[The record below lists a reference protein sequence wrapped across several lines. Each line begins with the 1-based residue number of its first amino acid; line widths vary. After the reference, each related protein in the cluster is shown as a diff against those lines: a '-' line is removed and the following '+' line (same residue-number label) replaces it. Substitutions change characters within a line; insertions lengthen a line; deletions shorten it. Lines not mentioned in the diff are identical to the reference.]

1 MDEAGR
7 YCLKKVTEFVLELL
21 NIKFAF
27 PQCVISV
34 KSYKFDFIFHEWSFY
49 KSVQRYGVFYINE
62 KINSDKWEVN
72 ILSATY

>member
-7 YCLKKVTEFVLELL
+7 YCLKVTEFVLELL

>member
-1 MDEAGR
+1 MKQADIA
-7 YCLKKVTEFVLELL
+7 LKGYRICARTP

>member
-7 YCLKKVTEFVLELL
+7 YCLKRLQ
-21 NIKFAF
+21 NF

>member
-1 MDEAGR
+1 MKQADIA
-7 YCLKKVTEFVLELL
+7 LKGYRICARTPEYKVR
-21 NIKFAF
+21 F
-27 PQCVISV
+27 PTVCHQRQ
-34 KSYKFDFIFHEWSFY
+34 SYKFDFIFHEWSFY

>member
-7 YCLKKVTEFVLELL
+7 YCLKRLQNLS
-21 NIKFAF
+21 
-27 PQCVISV
+27 QCVISV

>member
-1 MDEAGR
+1 MKQADIALKGYRICARTPEYKVR
-7 YCLKKVTEFVLELL
+7 FPTVCL
-21 NIKFAF
+21 
-27 PQCVISV
+27 SV

>member
-1 MDEAGR
+1 MKQADIA
-7 YCLKKVTEFVLELL
+7 LKGYRICARLL